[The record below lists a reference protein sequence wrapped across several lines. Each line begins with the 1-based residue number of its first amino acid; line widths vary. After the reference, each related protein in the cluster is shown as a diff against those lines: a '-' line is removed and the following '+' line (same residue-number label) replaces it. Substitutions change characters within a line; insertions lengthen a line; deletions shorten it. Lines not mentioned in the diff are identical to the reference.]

1 MALKGPLAR
10 IRERRPE
17 PAASAETRRARWA
30 GWTALPEPLIWGVLA
45 AGLLCLVLVNL
56 ALGAFDVEP
65 LRIIG
70 VLFDKLGINLGIEYT
85 AREEAVV
92 WVIRTPRMA
101 MAALVG
107 AGLGISGAAL
117 QGLFR
122 NPLAD
127 PGLIGVSSGAGFAVA
142 LAVVL
147 GISGW
152 GLFAQPVAAFV
163 GGLILALLIYGFAR
177 RSGQAQMA
185 TMLLAGIAINA
196 LLGAAISFILSFSD
210 DEELRDIVFWLLGSL
225 AGSLWDYVYS
235 AGPLIA
241 AAVIILARQ
250 GGALNL
256 LSLGDAE
263 ARHLGLP
270 VQRTQLL
277 IVVAA
282 ALATGAGVAVAGV
295 VGFIGLIAPHMVRLV
310 VGPDHR
316 RLLPASA
323 LAGAMLVLGADLG
336 ARTIA
341 APAELPLGVLTAVIG
356 TPLFLFLIDRARR
369 NLAMSV

>member
-17 PAASAETRRARWA
+17 SAAPAEMPWARWA
-30 GWTALPEPLIWGVLA
+30 ALPEPLIWGALA
-45 AGLLCLVLVNL
+45 AGLIGLVLVNL

-70 VLFDKLGINLGIEYT
+70 VLFDKLGIGLGIEYT

-152 GLFAQPVAAFV
+152 GLFAQPLAAFV
-163 GGLILALLIYGFAR
+163 GGLILTLLIYAFAR
-177 RSGQAQMA
+177 RSGRAQMA

-210 DEELRDIVFWLLGSL
+210 NEELRDIVFWLLGSL

-235 AGPLIA
+235 AGPLIL

-263 ARHLGLP
+263 ARHLGLR

>member
-1 MALKGPLAR
+1 MAANGPLAR
-10 IRERRPE
+10 IRARRLE
-17 PAASAETRRARWA
+17 LAVPAEAQLSS
-30 GWTALPEPLIWGVLA
+30 LPGPLVWGVLWG
-45 AGLLCLVLVNL
+45 GLLCLVLVNL
-56 ALGAFDVEP
+56 ALGAFDVEL
-65 LRIIG
+65 LRVIG
-70 VLFDKLGINLGIEYT
+70 LLFDKAGIGLGIEYT

-92 WVIRTPRMA
+92 WAIRTPRMV

-127 PGLIGVSSGAGFAVA
+127 PSLIGVSSGAAFAVA
-142 LAVVL
+142 LTVVL

-152 GLFAQPVAAFV
+152 GMFAQPVAAFV
-163 GGLILALLIYGFAR
+163 GGLTLTLLIYAFAR
-177 RSGQAQMA
+177 RGGRAQMA

-210 DEELRDIVFWLLGSL
+210 NDELRDIVFWLLGSL
-225 AGSLWDYVYS
+225 AGSVWDYVYS
-235 AGPLIA
+235 AGPLIL
-241 AAVIILARQ
+241 AAVALLVRQ
-250 GGALNL
+250 AGALNL
-256 LSLGDAE
+256 LTLGEAE
-263 ARHLGLP
+263 ARHLGLR

-277 IVVAA
+277 IVAAA

-295 VGFIGLIAPHMVRLV
+295 VGFIGLIAPHMVRLA

-316 RLLPASA
+316 RLMPASA
-323 LAGAMLVLGADLG
+323 LAGAILVLGADLG

-341 APAELPLGVLTAVIG
+341 APAEMQLGVLTAIIG
-356 TPLFLFLIDRARR
+356 TPVFLFLIARARR
-369 NLAMSV
+369 SLAMSG